1 MMKTFRDNPVAGAIV
16 YGLMGA
22 VTAVALVK
30 LVQHFDTQPNPTH
43 GSISSNDKITQT
55 DR

>member
-30 LVQHFDTQPNPTH
+30 LVQHFDTLPNPAYD
-43 GSISSNDKITQT
+43 SVSSTI
-55 DR
+55 R